1 MLNIREYNKMTKK
14 KKSPVTEEAQNEE
27 LQEELQTE
35 DKPEIIEP
43 VVTEAEEINDLK
55 NQLLRT
61 LADNENNR
69 RRYEKEK
76 EDLSAYIISN
86 FAKEMLSVLDN
97 LQRAIEVSSKIN
109 IEDDKIDKNTL
120 DFIEGVKLTEK
131 QLTSINEKFKI
142 TKVDSLN
149 SKFDPNMHQAMFE
162 IENDEEEEVT
172 ILQVIQ
178 DGFKIEER
186 ILRPALVGVSKKKGE
201 NKDKNEENKEDSAN

>member
-1 MLNIREYNKMTKK
+1 MTKK
-14 KKSPVTEEAQNEE
+14 KKSPITEEAQNEE
-27 LQEELQTE
+27 LQEDLQTE

-109 IEDDKIDKNTL
+109 TEDNKIDKNTL

-162 IENDEEEEVT
+162 IENDEEEEGT

-178 DGFKIEER
+178 DGFKIEDR
-186 ILRPALVGVSKKKGE
+186 LLRPALVGVSKKKS
-201 NKDKNEENKEDSAN
+201 K

>member
-1 MLNIREYNKMTKK
+1 MLDIREYNKMTKK

-43 VVTEAEEINDLK
+43 VITEAEEISDLK

-76 EDLSAYIISN
+76 EDLSTYIISN

-97 LQRAIEVSSKIN
+97 LQRAIEVSSKIDT
-109 IEDDKIDKNTL
+109 EDDKIDKNTL

-131 QLTSINEKFKI
+131 QLNSINEKFKI

-149 SKFDPNMHQAMFE
+149 NKFDPNMHQAMFE
-162 IENDEEEEVT
+162 IENEDEDEGT

-178 DGFKIEER
+178 DGFKIEDR
-186 ILRPALVGVSKKKGE
+186 LLRPALVGVSKKKS
-201 NKDKNEENKEDSAN
+201 K

>member
-1 MLNIREYNKMTKK
+1 MTKK

-76 EDLSAYIISN
+76 EDLSTYIISN

-97 LQRAIEVSSKIN
+97 LHRAIEVSSKIDTK
-109 IEDDKIDKNTL
+109 DDKIDKNTL

-131 QLTSINEKFKI
+131 QLNSINEKFKI

-149 SKFDPNMHQAMFE
+149 NKFDPNMHQAMFE
-162 IENDEEEEVT
+162 IENDDEEEGTV
-172 ILQVIQ
+172 LQVIQ
-178 DGFKIEER
+178 DGFKIEDR
-186 ILRPALVGVSKKKGE
+186 LLRPALVGVSKKISK
-201 NKDKNEENKEDSAN
+201 

>member
-1 MLNIREYNKMTKK
+1 MTKK

-27 LQEELQTE
+27 LQEDLQTK

-43 VVTEAEEINDLK
+43 VVTEAEEVNDLK

-97 LQRAIEVSSKIN
+97 LQRAIEVSSKIDT
-109 IEDDKIDKNTL
+109 EDDKIDKNTL

-131 QLTSINEKFKI
+131 QLISINEKFKI

-149 SKFDPNMHQAMFE
+149 NKFDPNMHQAMFE
-162 IENDEEEEVT
+162 IENDQEEEGT

-178 DGFKIEER
+178 DGFKIEDR
-186 ILRPALVGVSKKKGE
+186 LLRPALVGVSKKKS
-201 NKDKNEENKEDSAN
+201 K

>member
-1 MLNIREYNKMTKK
+1 MTKK
-14 KKSPVTEEAQNEE
+14 KKSPITEEAQNEE
-27 LQEELQTE
+27 LQEDLQTK

-43 VVTEAEEINDLK
+43 VVTEAEEVNDLK

-76 EDLSAYIISN
+76 EDLSTYIISN

-162 IENDEEEEVT
+162 IENDEEEEGT

-178 DGFKIEER
+178 DGFKIEDR
-186 ILRPALVGVSKKKGE
+186 LLRPALVGVSKKKS
-201 NKDKNEENKEDSAN
+201 K

>member
-1 MLNIREYNKMTKK
+1 MTKK

-61 LADNENNR
+61 LADNENSR

-97 LQRAIEVSSKIN
+97 LQRAIEVSSKIDT
-109 IEDDKIDKNTL
+109 EDDKIDKNTL

-131 QLTSINEKFKI
+131 QLSSINEKFKI

-149 SKFDPNMHQAMFE
+149 NKFDPNMHQAMFE
-162 IENDEEEEVT
+162 IENDDEEEGT

-178 DGFKIEER
+178 DGFKIEDR
-186 ILRPALVGVSKKKGE
+186 LLRPALVGVSKKNSK
-201 NKDKNEENKEDSAN
+201 

>member
-1 MLNIREYNKMTKK
+1 MTKK
-14 KKSPVTEEAQNEE
+14 KKSQVTEETQNEE

-109 IEDDKIDKNTL
+109 TEDDKIDNNTL

-162 IENDEEEEVT
+162 IENDEEEEGT

-178 DGFKIEER
+178 DGFKIEDR
-186 ILRPALVGVSKKKGE
+186 LLRPALVGVSKKKS
-201 NKDKNEENKEDSAN
+201 K

>member
-1 MLNIREYNKMTKK
+1 MTKK
-14 KKSPVTEEAQNEE
+14 KKSPITEEAQNEE
-27 LQEELQTE
+27 LQEDLQTE

-43 VVTEAEEINDLK
+43 TVTEAEEINDLK

-97 LQRAIEVSSKIN
+97 LQRAIEVSSKIDT
-109 IEDDKIDKNTL
+109 EDDKIDKNTL

-162 IENDEEEEVT
+162 IENDEEEEGT

-178 DGFKIEER
+178 DGFKIEDR
-186 ILRPALVGVSKKKGE
+186 LLRPALVGVSKKKS
-201 NKDKNEENKEDSAN
+201 K

>member
-1 MLNIREYNKMTKK
+1 MTKK

-97 LQRAIEVSSKIN
+97 LQRAIEVSSKIDT
-109 IEDDKIDKNTL
+109 EDDKIDKNTL

-131 QLTSINEKFKI
+131 QLNSINEKFKI

-149 SKFDPNMHQAMFE
+149 NKFDPNMHQAMFE
-162 IENDEEEEVT
+162 IENDDEEEGT
-172 ILQVIQ
+172 ILQVVQ
-178 DGFKIEER
+178 DGFKIEDR
-186 ILRPALVGVSKKKGE
+186 LLRPALVGVSKKKS
-201 NKDKNEENKEDSAN
+201 K

>member
-1 MLNIREYNKMTKK
+1 MTKK

-27 LQEELQTE
+27 LREELQTE

-43 VVTEAEEINDLK
+43 VITEAEEISDLK

-76 EDLSAYIISN
+76 EDLSTYIISN

-109 IEDDKIDKNTL
+109 TEDDKIDKNTL

-162 IENDEEEEVT
+162 IENDEEEEGT

-178 DGFKIEER
+178 DGFKIEDR
-186 ILRPALVGVSKKKGE
+186 LLRPALVGVSKKKS
-201 NKDKNEENKEDSAN
+201 K

>member
-1 MLNIREYNKMTKK
+1 MTQK

-27 LQEELQTE
+27 LPEELQTE

-109 IEDDKIDKNTL
+109 TEDDKIDKNTL

-131 QLTSINEKFKI
+131 QLSSINEKFKI
-142 TKVDSLN
+142 TKVNSLN
-149 SKFDPNMHQAMFE
+149 NKFDPNMHQAMFE
-162 IENDEEEEVT
+162 IENDDEEEGT
-172 ILQVIQ
+172 ILQVVQ
-178 DGFKIEER
+178 DGFKIEDR
-186 ILRPALVGVSKKKGE
+186 LLRPALVGVSKKKS
-201 NKDKNEENKEDSAN
+201 K

>member
-1 MLNIREYNKMTKK
+1 MTKK

-109 IEDDKIDKNTL
+109 TENDKIDKNTL

-162 IENDEEEEVT
+162 IENDEEEEGT

-178 DGFKIEER
+178 DGFKIEDR
-186 ILRPALVGVSKKKGE
+186 LLRPALVGVSKKKS
-201 NKDKNEENKEDSAN
+201 K

>member
-1 MLNIREYNKMTKK
+1 MTKK
-14 KKSPVTEEAQNEE
+14 RKSPVAEEAQNDDS
-27 LQEELQTE
+27 QEELQTE

-55 NQLLRT
+55 NQVLRT

-76 EDLSAYIISN
+76 EDLSTYIISN

-97 LQRAIEVSSKIN
+97 LQRAIEVSSKIET
-109 IEDDKIDKNTL
+109 EDDKIDKNTL

-131 QLTSINEKFKI
+131 QLSSINEKFKI

-149 SKFDPNMHQAMFE
+149 NKFDPNIHQAMFE
-162 IENDEEEEVT
+162 IENDDEEEGT
-172 ILQVIQ
+172 ILQVVQ
-178 DGFKIEER
+178 DGFKIEDR
-186 ILRPALVGVSKKKGE
+186 LLRPALVGVSKKNSK
-201 NKDKNEENKEDSAN
+201 

>member
-1 MLNIREYNKMTKK
+1 MTKK
-14 KKSPVTEEAQNEE
+14 KKSTVTEEAQNEE

-76 EDLSAYIISN
+76 EDLSTYIISN

-109 IEDDKIDKNTL
+109 TEDDKIDKNTL

-131 QLTSINEKFKI
+131 QLSSINEKFKI

-149 SKFDPNMHQAMFE
+149 NKFDPNMHQAMFE
-162 IENDEEEEVT
+162 IENDDEEEGT

-178 DGFKIEER
+178 DGFKIEDR
-186 ILRPALVGVSKKKGE
+186 LLRPALVGVSKKISK
-201 NKDKNEENKEDSAN
+201 

>member
-1 MLNIREYNKMTKK
+1 MTKK

-43 VVTEAEEINDLK
+43 VITEAEEISDLK

-76 EDLSAYIISN
+76 EDLSTYIISN

-109 IEDDKIDKNTL
+109 TEDDKIDKNTL

-131 QLTSINEKFKI
+131 QLSSINEKFKI

-149 SKFDPNMHQAMFE
+149 NKFDPNMHQAMFE
-162 IENDEEEEVT
+162 IENEDEEEGT

-178 DGFKIEER
+178 DGFKIEDR
-186 ILRPALVGVSKKKGE
+186 LLRPALVGVSKKKS
-201 NKDKNEENKEDSAN
+201 K

>member
-1 MLNIREYNKMTKK
+1 MTKK

-27 LQEELQTE
+27 LQEDLQTE

-76 EDLSAYIISN
+76 EDLSTYIISN

-97 LQRAIEVSSKIN
+97 LHRAIEVSSKIDTK
-109 IEDDKIDKNTL
+109 DDKIDKNTL

-131 QLTSINEKFKI
+131 QLSSINEKFKI

-149 SKFDPNMHQAMFE
+149 NKFDPNMHQAMFE
-162 IENDEEEEVT
+162 IENDDEEEGT

-178 DGFKIEER
+178 DGFKIEDR
-186 ILRPALVGVSKKKGE
+186 LLRPALVGVSKKKP
-201 NKDKNEENKEDSAN
+201 K

>member
-1 MLNIREYNKMTKK
+1 MTKK
-14 KKSPVTEEAQNEE
+14 KKSPITEEAQNEE
-27 LQEELQTE
+27 LQEDLQTE

-109 IEDDKIDKNTL
+109 TEDDKIDKNTL

-149 SKFDPNMHQAMFE
+149 NKFDPNMHQAMFE
-162 IENDEEEEVT
+162 IENDDEEEGT

-178 DGFKIEER
+178 DGFKIEDR
-186 ILRPALVGVSKKKGE
+186 LLRPALVGVSKKKP
-201 NKDKNEENKEDSAN
+201 K

>member
-1 MLNIREYNKMTKK
+1 MTKK

-76 EDLSAYIISN
+76 EDLSVYIISN

-97 LQRAIEVSSKIN
+97 LQRAIEVSSKIDT
-109 IEDDKIDKNTL
+109 EDDKIDKNTL

-131 QLTSINEKFKI
+131 QLSSINEKFKI

-149 SKFDPNMHQAMFE
+149 NKFDPNMHQAMFE
-162 IENDEEEEVT
+162 IENDDEEEGT

-178 DGFKIEER
+178 DGFKIEDR
-186 ILRPALVGVSKKKGE
+186 LLRPALVGVSKKNSK
-201 NKDKNEENKEDSAN
+201 

>member
-1 MLNIREYNKMTKK
+1 MTKK
-14 KKSPVTEEAQNEE
+14 KKSPITEEAKNEE
-27 LQEELQTE
+27 LQEDLQTE

-97 LQRAIEVSSKIN
+97 LQRAIEVSGKIDT
-109 IEDDKIDKNTL
+109 EDDKIDKNTL

-131 QLTSINEKFKI
+131 QLNSINEKFKI
-142 TKVDSLN
+142 TKVDSLGN
-149 SKFDPNMHQAMFE
+149 KFDPNMHQAMFE
-162 IENDEEEEVT
+162 IENDDEKEGT

-178 DGFKIEER
+178 DGFKIEDR
-186 ILRPALVGVSKKKGE
+186 LLRPALVGVSKKKS
-201 NKDKNEENKEDSAN
+201 K